1 MATRIGVG
9 SGAAAHSDHPGCV
22 GDRHDPLTISDS
34 EDEIDKID
42 LVDIDS
48 DVEDVASSQGG
59 VLPAIPEV
67 FFCVYTTLYALY
79 LWLVVSRPSERSHNA
94 LNRWESNPTKPVMF
108 SHMTEGRCRL

>member
-1 MATRIGVG
+1 VCV
-9 SGAAAHSDHPGCV
+9 AAHSDHRGSG
-22 GDRHDPLTISDS
+22 GDSHNPMTFSDS
-34 EDEIDKID
+34 ENEFDET
-42 LVDIDS
+42 DS
-48 DVEDVASSQGG
+48 DVEDVTSSQGG

>member
-59 VLPAIPEV
+59 VLPAFSEV
-67 FFCVYTTLYALY
+67 FFLCVHHALRVVVVLGCITAFRTESPYTPP
-79 LWLVVSRPSERSHNA
+79 VG
-94 LNRWESNPTKPVMF
+94 NPY
-108 SHMTEGRCRL
+108 